1 MLSYLLYKDS
11 EAGKIEWQELIAKDN
26 YELKGVNLN
35 DHNFEFSTLPRLR
48 ILSSPDEE
56 ITNQNADL
64 QKILVKDQAIQNKI
78 SIIKLQI

>member
-26 YELKGVNLN
+26 SELKGVNLN

>member
-26 YELKGVNLN
+26 SELKGVNLN
-35 DHNFEFSTLPRLR
+35 DHNLEFSTLPRLR